1 MKNSQRA
8 KSSDWLTTSLY
19 HATLNTAIVAVLLA
33 LLGLIDPSVA
43 TAKKNA
49 RPTRS
54 TTIALTSDERNLVV
68 VNREANSLSIIK
80 VKNANGN
87 DVSNKLAEI
96 PVGEEPRCVAVSLD
110 DRFAFVTNAISAT
123 VSVVDLVQ
131 DRVVK
136 TIKVGTEPRVCAVQA
151 IPRVAAQPGWASL
164 KEKEKTSASQG

>member
-33 LLGLIDPSVA
+33 LLRLIDPSVA

-110 DRFAFVTNAISAT
+110 DRFAFVTNAT
-123 VSVVDLVQ
+123 
-131 DRVVK
+131 
-136 TIKVGTEPRVCAVQA
+136 
-151 IPRVAAQPGWASL
+151 AQPSRSS
-164 KEKEKTSASQG
+164 T